1 MVLKRPYAFLIK
13 HFMLIHI
20 ILTSAMVYVCVR
32 FNNSFTFIKEYIN
45 NTASISMADT
55 YINLGMFLSIFII
68 LGISF
73 VIFWLMKYKNKPKL
87 LYLFNMI
94 LYIVLLILTI
104 ILASTFGSLDEV
116 VLDSKT
122 IRLFRD
128 VVRIVIYVQYVFIA
142 LMVVRT
148 LGFDVKKF
156 NFASD
161 IQDIAIDSEDSEEVE
176 VTIGLDFNK
185 IKRSVR
191 RYLRELKYYYQENK
205 QIILIILGIFV
216 FVVGVNL
223 VKNILITNKVY
234 GQNQIVTSTY
244 FKMNVTN
251 SYTTK
256 LKYDGT
262 DISVNNKTYLILK
275 IDVQCLYDDK
285 YELDMSDFMLEIK
298 DKYYL
303 PTKKYYQYF
312 TDIGFG
318 YDNQKLNYSNNE
330 SYILVFLVDDDMINM
345 NKVLKYHEGYRYANK
360 KYISSDK
367 MISIKSINLDD
378 TTVISTTNINDKLH
392 YSNTVIGE
400 GNLLIKDY
408 EFANRFDYNASNIV
422 IAGYNKTILRLGIE
436 SDIKEYNNYEFFN
449 NFINLYS
456 VKDNQTKKIEFK
468 NKTPKVADDNV
479 YLEVDKSVEETDS
492 IYLEIRIRNNIY
504 KYVIK

>member
-1 MVLKRPYAFLIK
+1 
-13 HFMLIHI
+13 
-20 ILTSAMVYVCVR
+20 
-32 FNNSFTFIKEYIN
+32 
-45 NTASISMADT
+45 
-55 YINLGMFLSIFII
+55 
-68 LGISF
+68 
-73 VIFWLMKYKNKPKL
+73 
-87 LYLFNMI
+87 
-94 LYIVLLILTI
+94 
-104 ILASTFGSLDEV
+104 
-116 VLDSKT
+116 
-122 IRLFRD
+122 
-128 VVRIVIYVQYVFIA
+128 
-142 LMVVRT
+142 
-148 LGFDVKKF
+148 
-156 NFASD
+156 
-161 IQDIAIDSEDSEEVE
+161 
-176 VTIGLDFNK
+176 
-185 IKRSVR
+185 
-191 RYLRELKYYYQENK
+191 
-205 QIILIILGIFV
+205 
-216 FVVGVNL
+216 
-223 VKNILITNKVY
+223 
-234 GQNQIVTSTY
+234 
-244 FKMNVTN
+244 MNVTN
-251 SYTTK
+251 SYITK

-285 YELDMSDFMLEIK
+285 YELNMSDFMLEIK

-330 SYILVFLVDDDMINM
+330 SYILVFLVDDDMID
-345 NKVLKYHEGYRYANK
+345 KDKILKYHEGYRYANK

-367 MISIKSINLDD
+367 RISIKPINLDN
-378 TTVISTTNINDKLH
+378 TTVVSTNNINDKLH
-392 YSNTVIGE
+392 YSNTVIGD
-400 GNLLIKDY
+400 GNILIKDY

-479 YLEVDKSVEETDS
+479 YLEVDKSVEEIDS